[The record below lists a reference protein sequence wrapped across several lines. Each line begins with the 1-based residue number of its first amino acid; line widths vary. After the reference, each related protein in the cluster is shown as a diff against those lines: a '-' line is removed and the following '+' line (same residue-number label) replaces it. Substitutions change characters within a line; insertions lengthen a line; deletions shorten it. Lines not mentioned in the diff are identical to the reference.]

1 MDSEW
6 TLSGLES
13 STVQPLLER
22 LSSGTHLR
30 EKSSRTF
37 QETAIAVLER
47 SHIHNEPTY
56 DKYNHAHRYAHRV
69 GPRTAATS
77 PCSALSRRMMDGR
90 RLISPQSTQ
99 MEDRYDTV
107 SCKSMNEEISDDCA
121 VNDPQTSRPTRER
134 EIGGTGSHAV
144 FLVVQYQPATFTLL
158 YSLHLVRHI
167 VDSIVQ
173 NAGYDVVS
181 SRAAHHRGSHNCP
194 RTIFSWAGR
203 SSGTSLF

>member
-56 DKYNHAHRYAHRV
+56 DEYNHAHRYAHRV

-134 EIGGTGSHAV
+134 DWRDWQPRRFFSRPVPTGH
-144 FLVVQYQPATFTLL
+144 FYFTLL
-158 YSLHLVRHI
+158 I
-167 VDSIVQ
+167 TF
-173 NAGYDVVS
+173 S
-181 SRAAHHRGSHNCP
+181 SSYCRLDRAECR
-194 RTIFSWAGR
+194 
-203 SSGTSLF
+203 L